1 MLAILG
7 ENELVERAAG
17 RPPIQG
23 RGVRILSLGAPTAPA
38 GCEGA
43 LPAC

>member
-23 RGVRILSLGAPTAPA
+23 RGVRILSLG
-38 GCEGA
+38 EL
-43 LPAC
+43 LPGVCMCCQRCR